1 MALINCPECKNMI
14 SEYAAFCVHCGYP
27 LNPGNPQQPIEVV
40 VHETHQVH
48 QEVKSETQSL
58 PMMLT
63 LKEASKVSGLSYEGL
78 RRLCIEGKL
87 VHVRIGRKIFVNQ
100 DKMKEYLSKSK

>member
-27 LNPGNPQQPIEVV
+27 LNPQKPI
-40 VHETHQVH
+40 VHET
-48 QEVKSETQSL
+48 QEVRSEVNSEAQAL
-58 PMMLT
+58 PIMLT
-63 LKEASKVSGLSYEGL
+63 LREASNVSGLSYEGL
-78 RRLCIEGKL
+78 RRLCVEGKL

-100 DKMKEYLSKSK
+100 DKMKEYLSNSK